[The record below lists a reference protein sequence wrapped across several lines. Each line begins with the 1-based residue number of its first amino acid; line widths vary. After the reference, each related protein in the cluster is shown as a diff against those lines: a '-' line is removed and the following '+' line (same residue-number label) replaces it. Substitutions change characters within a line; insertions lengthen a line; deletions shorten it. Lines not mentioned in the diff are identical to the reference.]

1 MQKKPVPYYLIKEE
15 KSEVYLTM
23 EECFDKLNKKFTK
36 EIQKHL
42 NNSNLNNMIFYAN
55 NAPQNKW
62 NSINDKNII
71 KENKNSETK
80 NIDVNDF
87 FGNKKI

>member
-1 MQKKPVPYYLIKEE
+1 LQKKSVPYYLIKEE

-42 NNSNLNNMIFYAN
+42 NKSNLNNMIFYDYN
-55 NAPQNKW
+55 TQQNKQ

-71 KENKNSETK
+71 EENKNTETK

-87 FGNKKI
+87 FGNKKF

>member
-1 MQKKPVPYYLIKEE
+1 
-15 KSEVYLTM
+15 M

>member
-1 MQKKPVPYYLIKEE
+1 
-15 KSEVYLTM
+15 M

-42 NNSNLNNMIFYAN
+42 NNSNLNNMIFYDYN
-55 NAPQNKW
+55 TQQNKQ

-71 KENKNSETK
+71 KENKNTETK

-87 FGNKKI
+87 F

>member
-1 MQKKPVPYYLIKEE
+1 MPFAKKTSTLIKEE